1 MSGSIW
7 SRSRATAATGRP
19 AQRTREEIVAAAIT
33 VAEKDGLAAAT
44 MRRVGAELG
53 TGAASL
59 YRHLETRD
67 DLLDLMIDHV
77 LASYEPPAITGDPG
91 EDVVCD
97 LVARLRFV
105 RPRPWL
111 VDAMD
116 VRAGISPERIR
127 LIELSLARLAPHPAD
142 GPVKLGAI
150 GVLAGMVNTQARHE
164 REGGALDPGVAQAQM
179 ELLRRLADDGP
190 HPHLARALGEPG
202 TAEAESPDTR
212 FACVLRRVLDGLLD
226 PGLGRE

>member
-7 SRSRATAATGRP
+7 SRARPTAATGRP
-19 AQRTREEIVAAAIT
+19 AQRTREEIVAAGIT
-33 VAEKDGLAAAT
+33 VAEADGLAAVT

-67 DLLDLMIDHV
+67 DLLDLMIDQV
-77 LASYEPPAITGDPG
+77 LADYEPPAIMGDPG
-91 EDVVCD
+91 ADVVSD
-97 LVARLRFV
+97 LVARLWFV

-116 VRAGISPERIR
+116 VRSGISPERIR

-142 GPVKLGAI
+142 GPAKLGAI
-150 GVLAGMVNTQARHE
+150 GVLAGMVHSQARHE

-179 ELLRRLADDGP
+179 ELLHRVAGDGH
-190 HPHLARALGEPG
+190 HPHLARALEQSG
-202 TAEAESPDTR
+202 TTGDDSPDLR
-212 FACVLRRVLDGLLD
+212 LAGILRRVLDGLLD
-226 PGLGRE
+226 G